1 MKKTNSFFKKI
12 ISRRN
17 TAKILSDMAA
27 RLNIRILVTDAG
39 DNIIADIGQD
49 GEFEKSGNSGNSMVS
64 YPINAGG
71 DDQIGFIKGSE
82 GCALVA
88 SVIDCIAEIESDKR
102 DLTSEL
108 LSKYREINLFYDFA
122 ENINIRTDF
131 NEMAKLTSMQ
141 ISELLNADSILIILK
156 NENTG
161 LLEVVFAF
169 GEGAEKYTP
178 LKPEDAVIPERVIL
192 SGRAEIVNDLSADVE
207 LAGILPKKT
216 GSVLCTPLR
225 IQNRVTGAIYL
236 INENPIAYTSENLK
250 LLMVFS
256 SQIAAFIEN
265 GRLLQNLQETFIS
278 TVYTLAETIEMRDSY
293 TGDHTRRVM
302 NYSLAIGRNLGISG
316 DELETLKLSSILHDI
331 GKIGISDSVLLKPG
345 KLKDDE
351 FEIIKSHTILGEKIL
366 KNIKQLNHI
375 IPGVKYHHER
385 YDGKGY
391 PEGLGGEDINLMA
404 RIIAV
409 ADSFDAMTTDRP
421 YRKGLS
427 CDAAFSELKKCSST
441 QFDPAIV
448 DAFIEAFPDIKEK

>member
-1 MKKTNSFFKKI
+1 MKKTNPFLKKI
-12 ISRRN
+12 ISRKN
-17 TAKILSDMAA
+17 TAKILNDTAV
-27 RLNIRILVTDAG
+27 RLNVRVLITDID
-39 DNIIADIGQD
+39 DNVIADIGRD
-49 GEFEKSGNSGNSMVS
+49 GEFGNNSSMYS
-64 YPINAGG
+64 YPITAGG
-71 DDQIGFIKGSE
+71 KEQIGFVKGSKKGSE

-88 SVIDCIAEIESDKR
+88 SIIDCIAEIESDKR

-122 ENINIRTDF
+122 ENINIRKDF
-131 NEMAKLTSMQ
+131 NDMAMLTSMQ
-141 ISELLNADSILIILK
+141 ISELLSADSILIILK
-156 NENTG
+156 NENTD
-161 LLEVVFAF
+161 LLEVVFGF

-178 LKPEDAVIPERVIL
+178 LEPEDAVIPERVIL
-192 SGRAEIVNDLSADVE
+192 SGRAEIVNDLSTDIE
-207 LAGILPKKT
+207 LAGISPKKT
-216 GSVLCTPLR
+216 GSVLCAPLR

-236 INENPIAYTSENLK
+236 IKENTIVYTSENLK

-256 SQIAAFIEN
+256 SQVAAFIEN

-278 TVYTLAETIEMRDSY
+278 TVYTLAETIEMRDNY

-302 NYSLAIGRNLGISG
+302 DYSLAIGRNLGISG

-345 KLKDDE
+345 GLTDE
-351 FEIIKSHTILGEKIL
+351 EFKTIKSHTILGEKIL

-391 PEGLGGEDINLMA
+391 PEGLGGGNIDLTA

-409 ADSFDAMTTDRP
+409 SDSFDAMTTDRP

-427 CDAAFSELKKCSST
+427 YEAAFSELKKCSGT
-441 QFDPAIV
+441 QFDPVIV
-448 DAFIEAFPDIKEK
+448 DAFIEAFPNIKEK